1 MNELTLFGAM
11 NARESETALLR
22 QNERTERFGLTL
34 THEACARLT
43 MRRAEAL
50 RETGR
55 IEWGEGVLP
64 PLALALCDSPYASQ
78 ASWEST
84 LGELM
89 ELFYHFKGAC
99 GERLGDDTLVCALA
113 ALFNGF
119 AGGCAARIATLDGA
133 ALMRFVRTGEV
144 ERDD

>member
-1 MNELTLFGAM
+1 MNELTFFGAM
-11 NARESETALLR
+11 NAQKSETALLR

-43 MRRAEAL
+43 MRRAETL

-78 ASWEST
+78 AS
-84 LGELM
+84 
-89 ELFYHFKGAC
+89 
-99 GERLGDDTLVCALA
+99 
-113 ALFNGF
+113 
-119 AGGCAARIATLDGA
+119 
-133 ALMRFVRTGEV
+133 
-144 ERDD
+144 